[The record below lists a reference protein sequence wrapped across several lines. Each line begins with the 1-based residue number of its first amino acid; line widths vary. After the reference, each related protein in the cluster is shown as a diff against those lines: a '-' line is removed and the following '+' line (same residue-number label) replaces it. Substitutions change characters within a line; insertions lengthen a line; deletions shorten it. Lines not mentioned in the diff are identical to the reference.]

1 MEEKKILIIDDEPD
15 LVKMLSSRLESNGYK
30 TISASTGVEGLQK
43 AKEEHPD
50 LILLDIMLPQLSGVT
65 IALWL
70 KESEETK
77 SIPIIVITV
86 VEKDELSLLF
96 RRIEV
101 SDYIS
106 KPFDVEELL
115 CKIKNAIKKE

>member
-106 KPFDVEELL
+106 KPFEDRKSVV
-115 CKIKNAIKKE
+115 